1 MVTLTSPPFARI
13 LDAERLA
20 PDFGGGFMNLTA
32 LKYVLT
38 VAEMLSFTKAAEKL
52 HISQQALS
60 NHVRNIEQKLGV
72 VLFNRGKRI
81 TLTYAGVRFVH
92 YATELLRV
100 ESQMYT
106 EMERIANQES
116 GILRIAASPARAAT
130 FLPEILD
137 AFMAEYPYTKIIAT
151 EAHPQFIDDML
162 DSRQTDIVVG
172 MPPRREHVRQIALHT
187 EMLVALVPKQ
197 YTDSLFGQ
205 AAMEMR
211 QSLTEDFQPR
221 HFRHMPMIMPSKGIP
236 MRGFCDAYL
245 HKYDVEPLIF
255 YESAGVQTM
264 LSMAFKGLGVA
275 YCIESLIASWKGKLQ
290 RSDCPVDVFPI
301 CETAGKVSL
310 GAFFLPDMEMNAP
323 AKRFLELLQ
332 AHFAALK
339 IAYDAGKMYVRYDA
353 WEQSVFGRRS

>member
-1 MVTLTSPPFARI
+1 
-13 LDAERLA
+13 
-20 PDFGGGFMNLTA
+20 MNLTA
-32 LKYVLT
+32 LKYVLV

-72 VLFNRGKRI
+72 ALFNRGKRI

-100 ESQMYT
+100 ENQMYT
-106 EMERIANQES
+106 EMERISNQES

-130 FLPEILD
+130 FLTEILE
-137 AFMAEYPYTKIIAT
+137 AFMSEYPYTKIIAT
-151 EAHPQFIDDML
+151 EAHPEFIDDML
-162 DSRQTDIVVG
+162 DSQQTDIVVG
-172 MPPRREHVRQIALHT
+172 MPPRHEHVRQIPLRT
-187 EMLVALVPKQ
+187 EMLVALIPKQ

-211 QSLTEDFQPR
+211 QSLTENFQPL

-236 MRGFCDAYL
+236 MRNLCDLYL
-245 HKYDVEPLIF
+245 RNYDIDPQIF

-264 LSMAFKGLGVA
+264 LSMAFKGLGIT
-275 YCIESLIASWKGKLQ
+275 YCVESLIAAWKENLQ

-301 CETAGKVSL
+301 RETEGQISM
-310 GAFFLPDMEMNAP
+310 GAFFLPDM
-323 AKRFLELLQ
+323 
-332 AHFAALK
+332 
-339 IAYDAGKMYVRYDA
+339 
-353 WEQSVFGRRS
+353 